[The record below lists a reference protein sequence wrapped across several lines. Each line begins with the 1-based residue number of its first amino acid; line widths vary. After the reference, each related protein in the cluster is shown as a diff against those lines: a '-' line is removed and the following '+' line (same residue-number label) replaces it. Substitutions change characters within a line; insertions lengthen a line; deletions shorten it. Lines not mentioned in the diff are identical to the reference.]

1 MMLGI
6 NLTLAINLHG
16 ISFKEKEKRE
26 HAIDKIRN
34 QPKKKKI
41 IAIS

>member
-1 MMLGI
+1 MLGI

-26 HAIDKIRN
+26 HAIDKIR
-34 QPKKKKI
+34 KTKKI